1 MVRFA
6 GKATGS
12 GLPKENN
19 IAAPSSQYHIA
30 QYIYIIM
37 LILLKI
43 LQSVAICYNMLVHSL
58 LIMREVLNLTLS
70 MFTALYFLVGTGNRN
85 DIT

>member
-30 QYIYIIM
+30 QYIYYNVDIAEDIE
-37 LILLKI
+37 
-43 LQSVAICYNMLVHSL
+43 ICYNMLAHSL

-70 MFTALYFLVGTGNRN
+70 MFTAL
-85 DIT
+85 

>member
-30 QYIYIIM
+30 QYIYYNVDIAEDIE
-37 LILLKI
+37 
-43 LQSVAICYNMLVHSL
+43 ICYNMLAHSL

>member
-30 QYIYIIM
+30 QYIYYNVDIAEDI
-37 LILLKI
+37 
-43 LQSVAICYNMLVHSL
+43 AICCNMLQYVSAFSPHYEGSIEFNTVNIHL
-58 LIMREVLNLTLS
+58 AV
-70 MFTALYFLVGTGNRN
+70 FLGMHWQQG
-85 DIT
+85 